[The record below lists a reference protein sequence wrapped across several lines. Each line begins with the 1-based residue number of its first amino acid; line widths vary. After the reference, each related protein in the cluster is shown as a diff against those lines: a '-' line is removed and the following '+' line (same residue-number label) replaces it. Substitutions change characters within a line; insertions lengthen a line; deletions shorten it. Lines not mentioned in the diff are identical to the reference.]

1 MNLTEMIY
9 RRKSVR
15 SFTNG
20 IVSDEILNKIEEFVA
35 SAKPLYPEIKVK
47 MEIVPRNQV
56 KCICPWTTQ
65 QLITIFSE
73 DKPGYLENAGFI
85 FQQLDLYLQSI
96 GIGTCWLGMGTLTA
110 EDVFEKQRQDGLK
123 YVMMIA
129 FGHPKGK
136 ALRDGK
142 TDFKRKP
149 LGEISDL
156 EDERLEPARLAPS
169 SVNSQPWYF
178 AHEENVIHVYCMHK
192 GLLNKTLGNTN
203 QLDVGIALAHMY
215 VANKDT
221 FSFKKLDQ
229 HNNKKDCTYI
239 GSFCI

>member
-20 IVSDEILNKIEEFVA
+20 LVSDEILNRIEEFVA

-221 FSFKKLDQ
+221 FSFEKLDQ

>member
-20 IVSDEILNKIEEFVA
+20 LVSDEILNRIEEFVA

-73 DKPGYLENAGFI
+73 DKPGYLENVGFI
-85 FQQLDLYLQSI
+85 FQQLDLYIQSI

>member
-15 SFTNG
+15 SFTNEVVG
-20 IVSDEILNKIEEFVA
+20 DEILNKIEEFVA

-110 EDVFEKQRQDGLK
+110 DDIFEKQRQDGLK

-142 TDFKRKP
+142 TDFKRKS
-149 LGEISDL
+149 LSEISDTL
-156 EDERLEPARLAPS
+156 DERLEPARFAPS

-178 AHEENVIHVYCMHK
+178 THDDDMIHVYCVHK
-192 GLLNKTLGNTN
+192 GLLNKTLGSTN

-215 VANKDT
+215 VANEDT

-229 HNNKKDCTYI
+229 PKDIKDCTYI
-239 GSFCI
+239 GSFCL

>member
-15 SFTNG
+15 NFTNELVG
-20 IVSDEILNKIEEFVA
+20 DEILNKIEEFVD
-35 SAKPLYPEIKVK
+35 SAKPLYSEIKVK

-73 DKPGYLENAGFI
+73 DKPGYLENVGFI
-85 FQQLDLYLQSI
+85 FQQLDLYIQSI

-110 EDVFEKQRQDGLK
+110 EDVFEKHRQDGLK

-136 ALRDGK
+136 ALRDSK

-149 LGEISDL
+149 LLEISDMK
-156 EDERLEPARLAPS
+156 DERLEPARFAPS

-178 AHEENVIHVYCMHK
+178 AHDEDMIHVYCRHK

-221 FSFKKLDQ
+221 FSFKKLDK
-229 HNNKKDCTYI
+229 HKDIKNCTYI
-239 GSFCI
+239 GSFCV

>member
-20 IVSDEILNKIEEFVA
+20 LVSDEILNRIEEFFA

-221 FSFKKLDQ
+221 FSFEKLDQ

>member
-20 IVSDEILNKIEEFVA
+20 LVSDEILNKIEEFVA

-73 DKPGYLENAGFI
+73 DKPGYLENVGFI
-85 FQQLDLYLQSI
+85 FQQLDLYIQSI

-156 EDERLEPARLAPS
+156 EDECLEPARLAPS

-229 HNNKKDCTYI
+229 HKDIKNCTYI
-239 GSFCI
+239 GSFCV

>member
-1 MNLTEMIY
+1 MIY

-15 SFTNG
+15 SFTNELVG
-20 IVSDEILNKIEEFVA
+20 DEILNKIEEFVA
-35 SAKPLYPEIKVK
+35 SAKLLYPEIKVK
-47 MEIVPRNQV
+47 MEIVPRNHV

-73 DKPGYLENAGFI
+73 DKTGYLENVGFI

-110 EDVFEKQRQDGLK
+110 DDVFEKQRQDGLK

-142 TDFKRKP
+142 TDFKRKS
-149 LGEISDL
+149 LAEISDTL
-156 EDERLEPARLAPS
+156 DERLEPARFAPS

-178 AHEENVIHVYCMHK
+178 THDEDMIHVYCVHK
-192 GLLNKTLGNTN
+192 GLLNKTLGSTN

-215 VANKDT
+215 VANEDA

-229 HNNKKDCTYI
+229 PKDIKDCTYI
-239 GSFCI
+239 GSFCL

>member
-15 SFTNG
+15 SFTNEL
-20 IVSDEILNKIEEFVA
+20 VSDEILNKIEEFVA

-96 GIGTCWLGMGTLTA
+96 GIGACWLGMGTLTA
-110 EDVFEKQRQDGLK
+110 DDVFEKQRKDGLK
-123 YVMMIA
+123 YVMMMA
-129 FGHPKGK
+129 FGYPKGK

-221 FSFKKLDQ
+221 FSFEKLDQ

>member
-20 IVSDEILNKIEEFVA
+20 LVSDEILNRIEKFVA
-35 SAKPLYPEIKVK
+35 SAKPLYHEIKVK

>member
-1 MNLTEMIY
+1 MNLIEMIY

-15 SFTNG
+15 SFTNEL
-20 IVSDEILNKIEEFVA
+20 VSDEILNKIEEFVA
-35 SAKPLYPEIKVK
+35 SAKPLYPKIKVK

-73 DKPGYLENAGFI
+73 DKPGYLENAGFL

-178 AHEENVIHVYCMHK
+178 AHEEDMIHVYCMHK

-215 VANKDT
+215 VANEDT
-221 FSFKKLDQ
+221 FNFKKLDQ

>member
-20 IVSDEILNKIEEFVA
+20 LVSDEILNKIEEFVA

-203 QLDVGIALAHMY
+203 QLDAGIALAHMY

>member
-15 SFTNG
+15 SFTNEL
-20 IVSDEILNKIEEFVA
+20 VSDEILNKIEEFVA

-47 MEIVPRNQV
+47 MEIVPRNRV

-110 EDVFEKQRQDGLK
+110 EEVFERQRQDGLK

-136 ALRDGK
+136 ALRDSK

-149 LGEISDL
+149 LLEISDI
-156 EDERLEPARLAPS
+156 EDERLEPARFAPS

-178 AHEENVIHVYCMHK
+178 THDEDMIHVYCVHK
-192 GLLNKTLGNTN
+192 GLLNKSLGNTN

-229 HNNKKDCTYI
+229 HKDIKNCTYI
-239 GSFCI
+239 GSFCV

>member
-20 IVSDEILNKIEEFVA
+20 LVSDEILNRIEEFVA

>member
-20 IVSDEILNKIEEFVA
+20 LVSDEILNRIEKFVA

>member
-1 MNLTEMIY
+1 MNLIEMIY

-20 IVSDEILNKIEEFVA
+20 LVSDEILNKIEEFVA